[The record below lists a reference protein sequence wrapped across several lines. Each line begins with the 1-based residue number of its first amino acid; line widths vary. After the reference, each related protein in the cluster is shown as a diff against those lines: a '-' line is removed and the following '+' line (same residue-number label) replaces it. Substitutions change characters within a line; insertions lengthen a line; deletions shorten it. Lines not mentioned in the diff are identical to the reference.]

1 MPAFVQKVIDK
12 IKNNKIVTAVI
23 IGVAVAVDYAFDLG
37 ISQTVIDLFATEA
50 VAP

>member
-1 MPAFVQKVIDK
+1 MPAFVQKIIDK

-37 ISQTVIDLFATEA
+37 VSQTVIDLFATET
-50 VAP
+50 VTP

>member
-1 MPAFVQKVIDK
+1 MPAFVQNAIDK

-37 ISQTVIDLFATEA
+37 ISQTVIDLFATET